1 MDMGNL
7 SQIGE
12 TKIKSYWNRPGG
24 KLGTIVGL
32 GALAA
37 IGWWVFPI
45 LTTIA
50 WNTLNFGIALAA
62 LSVFLFIVT
71 NKKFRLALMYMW
83 DILMKYTFGLVFTW
97 DPFIV
102 AEDDIK
108 DMKTQRE
115 KARAQAIDV
124 NTQKENIQMKVTEKI
139 EENKHL
145 YAKGQ
150 TAKANGMN
158 ADVGAIS
165 DAIKGNKDY
174 IDALTPM
181 LQNLTRIGAFLDK
194 FDESAGRM
202 IERAE
207 RQLSLKK
214 DLYQS
219 LTKGA
224 RASSA
229 ALRFFSGDPEKKLL
243 LQQSMDALRL
253 DMSSKL
259 ANMKKAMSLSSDYM
273 RSIDLD
279 KATSETEGLAL
290 LESIN
295 PDVDFTIPEP
305 EVVPA
310 MAPGKVD
317 TKFYDLLK

>member
-1 MDMGNL
+1 MDLAGL
-7 SQIGE
+7 SQMGE

-32 GALAA
+32 CALTAL
-37 IGWWVFPI
+37 GYYVYPF
-45 LTTIA
+45 LTKVV
-50 WNTLNFGIALAA
+50 WNTLNFGIALAC
-62 LSVFLFIVT
+62 LSAFLFIIT
-71 NKKFRLALMYMW
+71 NKKFRLALMYLW
-83 DILMKYTFGLVFTW
+83 DILMKCTFGLVFTW
-97 DPFIV
+97 DPFII

-108 DMKTQRE
+108 DMKAQRE
-115 KARAQAIDV
+115 KARNQSIDV
-124 NTQKENIQMKVTEKI
+124 NAQKENIQMKVTEKL

-150 TAKANGMN
+150 TAKANKMMEDLGSIT
-158 ADVGAIS
+158 DI
-165 DAIKGNKDY
+165 IQGNKEY
-174 IDALTPM
+174 IDAITPM
-181 LQNLTRIGAFLDK
+181 LQNLTRIGTFLDR
-194 FDESAGRM
+194 FDQSAGRM

-214 DLYQS
+214 DLYES
-219 LTKGA
+219 LTKGSKA
-224 RASSA
+224 ASS

-279 KATSETEGLAL
+279 KATSETEGLKL
-290 LESIN
+290 LETIN
-295 PDVDFTIPEP
+295 PDVDFAIPEP
-305 EVVPA
+305 DVVPA
-310 MAPGKVD
+310 RAPGQVD